1 MTDASHDI
9 ILKLPAATE
18 ELLIARM
25 TISGLGML
33 AGLDADMIGDL
44 RTVTNECCDCLI
56 HQPVVPQ
63 FIVLEGAVRDK
74 RLMISFTAEGASGA
88 GGDETLDMDVVRGV
102 LETLM
107 PQVTLSSG
115 EHGVNRI
122 QCSMPV

>member
-1 MTDASHDI
+1 MTDVSHDI
-9 ILKLPAATE
+9 TLKLPAATDD
-18 ELLIARM
+18 LLIARM
-25 TISGLGML
+25 AVSGLGML

-56 HQPVVPQ
+56 HQAVIPRY
-63 FIVLEGAVRDK
+63 IVLEGLVRDN
-74 RLMISFTAEGASGA
+74 RLVISFTAEGASGA
-88 GGDETLDMDVVRGV
+88 STDDALNLDIVRGV

-107 PQVTLSSG
+107 PQVTLSSD